1 MPVSATD
8 GEITSPNLS
17 SDRNHQGFNT
27 HVSVEMTTFVGDVMD
42 ESIAQNLGKTSGNI
56 QEIPASSRKHS
67 SFRFPRFESAVQYQN
82 VESNLHVV
90 VDENGWLS
98 FDEHQI
104 VEGSVLEIIDYR
116 EVCVLF
122 AKELKDTPVS
132 TNHLPSGVYKVV
144 VTSHASK
151 LSSKVILK

>member
-1 MPVSATD
+1 MSISTKDVET
-8 GEITSPNLS
+8 TSPNLS
-17 SDRNHQGFNT
+17 SDRNHQGFQS

-42 ESIAQNLGKTSGNI
+42 ETIVQNLDKTSDGI
-56 QEIPASSRKHS
+56 QETPSSSRTHS
-67 SFRFPRFESAVQYQN
+67 SFRFPRFESAVRQYHI
-82 VESNLHVV
+82 ESNLHVA

-116 EVCVLF
+116 ETCVLF
-122 AKELKDTPVS
+122 AKDLKDTQVS
-132 TNHLPSGVYKVV
+132 TNHLPQGVYKVA
-144 VTSHASK
+144 VTSNASK